1 MRIVTALVIVALL
14 VLLGAALYYAAG
26 IWPALESAD
35 MPVWMYV
42 AMGGGVFF
50 SLLVG
55 CGLMALVFY
64 SSRHGYD
71 DRAAGGEVED

>member
-1 MRIVTALVIVALL
+1 MRIVTGLIVAALL
-14 VLLGAALYYAAG
+14 ALLAAALYYDYGSWTSQDA
-26 IWPALESAD
+26 AD
-35 MPVWMYV
+35 MPGWMYL
-42 AMGGGVFF
+42 AMGGGVVF

-71 DRAAGGEVED
+71 ERANQEFDK